1 MSKRFKSAEDRIK
14 QARNRFLRL
23 HKILMDWD
31 RARYEAQHG
40 PQTAGKFLEM
50 LLSEPRFEWL
60 RVLSTLIVRIDEA
73 FDLDDGVSM
82 EMLEGF
88 RQEIRDIFDE
98 ASGEYGDF
106 QECFREALPLMDEV
120 GRLREEILANV
131 DWEY

>member
-1 MSKRFKSAEDRIK
+1 MSKQFKSAEDGIK

-23 HKILMDWD
+23 HKVLMDWD
-31 RARYEAQHG
+31 RTRYEAQHG

-60 RVLSTLIVRIDEA
+60 RVLSMLIVRIDEA

-88 RQEIRDIFDE
+88 RQEIRDIFDDD
-98 ASGEYGDF
+98 SGEYTDF
-106 QECFREALPLMDEV
+106 RDRFNEALPLIENA
-120 GRLREEILANV
+120 GSLREEILANV
-131 DWEY
+131 DWE

>member
-1 MSKRFKSAEDRIK
+1 MSKQFKAAEEGVK
-14 QARNRFLRL
+14 QARGRLLRL
-23 HKILMDWD
+23 HKVLMDWD

-73 FDLDDGVSM
+73 FDLDDGVSN

-98 ASGEYGDF
+98 DSGEYQEF
-106 QECFREALPLMDEV
+106 QERFREALPLIEDV
-120 GRLREEILANV
+120 RVLREEILAHI
-131 DWEY
+131 DWQ

>member
-1 MSKRFKSAEDRIK
+1 MDKLFKNAAAGIK
-14 QARNRFLRL
+14 QARDKLLRL

-31 RARYEAQHG
+31 RTRYEAQNG
-40 PQTAGKFLEM
+40 PTTPGQFLEK

-60 RVLSTLIVRIDEA
+60 RVLSTLIVRIDEV

-98 ASGEYGDF
+98 NSGEYGDF
-106 QECFREALPLMDEV
+106 QLRFAEAVPLIAEG
-120 GRLREEILANV
+120 GRLRNEILASV
-131 DWEY
+131 DW

>member
-1 MSKRFKSAEDRIK
+1 MSKQFKSAEEGVK
-14 QARNRFLRL
+14 QARNRLLWL

-98 ASGEYGDF
+98 ESGEYGNF
-106 QECFREALPLMDEV
+106 QARFREARPLLNDT
-120 GRLREEILANV
+120 GRLTEEILAHI
-131 DWEY
+131 DWQ

>member
-1 MSKRFKSAEDRIK
+1 MAKDFKDMETGIK
-14 QARNRFLRL
+14 QARNNFLRL

-31 RARYEAQHG
+31 RARYEAENG
-40 PQTAGKFLEM
+40 PTTPGQFLEM

-60 RVLSTLIVRIDEA
+60 RVLSMLIVRIDEA

-98 ASGEYGDF
+98 NSGEYGDF
-106 QECFREALPLMDEV
+106 QARFAEALPLISEA
-120 GRLREEILANV
+120 GRLRNEITSAV
-131 DWEY
+131 DW